1 MIRYDK
7 KLNKEI
13 NRIVNN
19 YNAKINRLKNKKD
32 LYELPTKIYKSDIN
46 EIKKSVSNRKELR
59 RRLDE
64 LKRFS
69 KKGGEEY
76 VIFEQRKIP
85 RYKYETIKSYQRLLK
100 FQTTRKLKKY
110 EETHPRSGLKE
121 EPFTFSQYGSQEYLN
136 LQAKRARL
144 LGVDIFKLNSKELDE
159 YLAKLQRNTKSID
172 KKRWQNNFLE
182 ILEDTA
188 ESYGWDSDKLDDTLN
203 KLKLL
208 NPVEFDDLFFR
219 DKNIKEILYH
229 YHLITDIKSQ
239 TDLEKNTKNVIKNLD
254 EFYDN
259 IDEIIETYNL

>member
-76 VIFEQRKIP
+76 VTFKGGKIP
-85 RYKYETIKSYQRLLK
+85 RYKYETIKSYRRLLK
-100 FQTTRKLKKY
+100 FQTTRKLKRY

-159 YLAKLQRNTKSID
+159 YLTKLQ
-172 KKRWQNNFLE
+172 
-182 ILEDTA
+182 
-188 ESYGWDSDKLDDTLN
+188 
-203 KLKLL
+203 
-208 NPVEFDDLFFR
+208 
-219 DKNIKEILYH
+219 
-229 YHLITDIKSQ
+229 
-239 TDLEKNTKNVIKNLD
+239 KNTKNVNVLEWQNNFIDILQDTAISYLWNDEKLDDLVTKLRTLSPREFDDLYFRDKNLKAIVFYYQALLDIGNQQDLDTLGEDVRANLD

-259 IDEIIETYNL
+259 LNDIIESFKL